1 MVLLCVLS
9 LNVSATLL
17 IQTFDIENIYLHIL
31 FFKARKKLSAT
42 TDYHSLCVEYISMI
56 FL

>member
-9 LNVSATLL
+9 LNISATLL
-17 IQTFDIENIYLHIL
+17 IQTFDIENIYLHIM
-31 FFKARKKLSAT
+31 FFKVRKKLSAT
-42 TDYHSLCVEYISMI
+42 THYHSLCVEYISII